1 MLIEIS
7 QMCAAL
13 KAYGLLE
20 ARQVRHVGDILFLI
34 LPLDAKGEG
43 PMKAYTITGNID
55 A

>member
-1 MLIEIS
+1 
-7 QMCAAL
+7 MCAAL

-20 ARQVRHVGDILFLI
+20 ARQVRHVGEILI